1 MNLLLALTLATAPAG
16 AADPTLRVEVDP
28 VAATRLD
35 VDAITRALG
44 DELDVEVVLTGDAPA
59 RVTVRAQAG
68 AVTLRYE
75 DDAGAARER
84 AVALPDEPAESTRIV
99 VLLVSNLAR
108 DQIGDLLGGPVAA
121 VEPLAPAAG
130 PPVTEPDRAEGAPPT
145 PPVEKTARVPRG
157 PSDRNVHVGVGV
169 TGGGATT
176 PSGTVEPFFL
186 WGAELGWRVAPRL
199 KVGVARMSIGAG
211 GSSSDASTVSVFVHG
226 TPCLEVAGF
235 VGERLEPF
243 GRAGVLVK
251 GKSES
256 SRDAGW
262 FEAAPYLGGGARLY
276 VTPAVA
282 LGLEVGVNLVVTD
295 GLTLG
300 STPLPRWSVPGSFG
314 ATTTFHF

>member
-1 MNLLLALTLATAPAG
+1 MSLFLALSLVTSAAR

-35 VDAITRALG
+35 VGAITRALG
-44 DELDVEVVLTGDAPA
+44 DELDVEVVLSGDAPA
-59 RVTVRAQAG
+59 RVIVRAQAD
-68 AVTLRYE
+68 ALILRYE
-75 DDAGAARER
+75 DDAGAERER

-108 DQIGDLLGGPVAA
+108 DQVADLLGGPVP
-121 VEPLAPAAG
+121 VEG
-130 PPVTEPDRAEGAPPT
+130 PPPT
-145 PPVEKTARVPRG
+145 PPVATKPPAPRG
-157 PSDRNVHVGVGV
+157 PGDRAFHVGIGV

-176 PSGTVEPFFL
+176 SAGTVEPFFL

-199 KVGVARMSIGAG
+199 KVGVARMSVGIG
-211 GSSSDASTVSVFVHG
+211 GSSGEASTVSVFVHG
-226 TPCLEVAGF
+226 TPCVEVSGF

-243 GRAGVLVK
+243 GRAGVLVR
-251 GKSES
+251 GKDSS

-282 LGLEVGVNLVVTD
+282 LGLEVGVNLVVTE

-300 STPLPRWSVPGSFG
+300 TSPLPRWSVPGSFG